1 MPLSYAG
8 LQMKGTSV
16 TVGVKRVFQCFF
28 FFFFVTVSYPRVC
41 NLVHKLYTE
50 RKQIVGQRDDLHAAE
65 EEEIWNLSD
74 M

>member
-16 TVGVKRVFQCFF
+16 KVVSKEYFSVF